1 MVWSDADD
9 NEKFCQDLKLFATKF
24 ASWYLRDGGYNY
36 FLLNK
41 DDNVTSQDKC
51 QQQNK

>member
-1 MVWSDADD
+1 MVWSDAYN

-24 ASWYLRDGGYNY
+24 ASWYLRDSGYNY

-41 DDNVTSQDKC
+41 DENFAS
-51 QQQNK
+51 